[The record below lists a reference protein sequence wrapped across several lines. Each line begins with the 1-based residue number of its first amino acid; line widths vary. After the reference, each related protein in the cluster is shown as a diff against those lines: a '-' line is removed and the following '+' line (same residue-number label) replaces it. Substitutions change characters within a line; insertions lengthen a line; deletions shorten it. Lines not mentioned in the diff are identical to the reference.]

1 MSWGLYTLGC
11 EPDTINMYMYQAHY
25 MLRFI
30 RSFSVHNVLNAA
42 SIDLVFV
49 HKDTRLYRRYKMK

>member
-1 MSWGLYTLGC
+1 
-11 EPDTINMYMYQAHY
+11 MYQAHY
-25 MLRFI
+25 ILRFI

-49 HKDTRLYRRYKMK
+49 YKDTRLYKRYKMK